1 MFILLFIALLPIK
14 LARARAFLAIAAGS
28 LEWISHYVII
38 AIITGGGG
46 GFVWVTTKVEKLLI
60 LFEAVIVLWQ
70 IIIMVS
76 MIIIFLY
83 WTLFLF
89 GFVLLV
95 FLDGWKRGFRG
106 QIFDCSMV

>member
-46 GFVWVTTKVEKLLI
+46 GFV
-60 LFEAVIVLWQ
+60 
-70 IIIMVS
+70 
-76 MIIIFLY
+76 
-83 WTLFLF
+83 
-89 GFVLLV
+89 
-95 FLDGWKRGFRG
+95 
-106 QIFDCSMV
+106 